1 MGTTPQ
7 QAANPETEE
16 AAIMIWRE
24 VRSTGGLLAVH
35 RAKMPG
41 GWLVYVGN
49 GYHHH
54 GGVTFFPDPNHTWNG
69 ATLP

>member
-24 VRSTGGLLAVH
+24 VRSTGGLLAVY